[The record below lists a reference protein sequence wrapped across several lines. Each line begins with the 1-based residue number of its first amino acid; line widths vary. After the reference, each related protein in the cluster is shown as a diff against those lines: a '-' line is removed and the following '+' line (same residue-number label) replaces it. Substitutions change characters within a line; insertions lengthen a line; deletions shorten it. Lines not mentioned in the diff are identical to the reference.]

1 MKSLSIIPFVIATAF
16 NLAGPGAGRAQPG
29 DASKEIEAS
38 LHQYYASMKT
48 RDIEG
53 LRSALASRFIVI
65 EAGRDKAK
73 TQTVDVNNPKEL
85 LPPEGNKDWQ
95 GIELSTVRASVSSTH
110 PTVATASFTLI
121 MPLDEKRVAGMQ
133 SALKARPEAFND
145 VRRAAI
151 SRMIADRAIKSEM
164 FAMLARQDG
173 GWKIVC
179 LSFPQ

>member
-1 MKSLSIIPFVIATAF
+1 MKRVSHLLFIVAIAC
-16 NLAGPGAGRAQPG
+16 NLAGPGAGRAQPT
-29 DASKEIEAS
+29 DASKEVEAT

-53 LRSALASRFIVI
+53 LRSALANRFIVI

-95 GIELSTVRASVSSTH
+95 GIELSSVATSVSSTH

-121 MPLDEKRVAGMQ
+121 MPLSEKRVAGMQ
-133 SALKARPEAFND
+133 SALKARPEGFND
-145 VRRAAI
+145 VQRAAL

-173 GWKIVC
+173 RWKIVC